1 MHKDIKELVT
11 NVTDNETKKLISK
24 KPKVKCKPKL
34 KDKCPQGKS
43 SLINVPKQPF
53 QNSDDLGKSSKMEAN
68 SKCIRALAPAFDG
81 VEDMIN
87 RYNFESKQEI
97 DLLHFWDLVQA

>member
-1 MHKDIKELVT
+1 MKNKR
-11 NVTDNETKKLISK
+11 
-24 KPKVKCKPKL
+24 PCL
-34 KDKCPQGKS
+34 KIFNWR
-43 SLINVPKQPF
+43 LNYPF
-53 QNSDDLGKSSKMEAN
+53 IILQEAN